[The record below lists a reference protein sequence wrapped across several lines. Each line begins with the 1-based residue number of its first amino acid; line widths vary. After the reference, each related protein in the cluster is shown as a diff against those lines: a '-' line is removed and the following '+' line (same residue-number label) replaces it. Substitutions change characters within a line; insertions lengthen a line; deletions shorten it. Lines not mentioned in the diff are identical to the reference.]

1 MRLQVTL
8 AFTRLPDADLL
19 TKANQVMANMTNNPN
34 FPTPSPALTEVQPL
48 LTAFQT
54 ALAAAGD
61 GGKVKTAAK
70 NDAREA
76 LVEPLRNLAIYVQQN
91 CGNDLTKLL
100 SSGFEARKTPQ
111 PAGILPA
118 PLMVTL
124 TNTGISGE
132 IAFRSPPVDN
142 ASAYEAQSTS
152 DPASIADWENQGTF
166 SAARATLPGFAPGK
180 VVWIRERAIGAAGP
194 GIWSEPA
201 SIMVS

>member
-100 SSGFEARKTPQ
+100 SSGFEARKRFNL
-111 PAGILPA
+111 ACL
-118 PLMVTL
+118 
-124 TNTGISGE
+124 
-132 IAFRSPPVDN
+132 
-142 ASAYEAQSTS
+142 
-152 DPASIADWENQGTF
+152 NQ
-166 SAARATLPGFAPGK
+166 A
-180 VVWIRERAIGAAGP
+180 
-194 GIWSEPA
+194 
-201 SIMVS
+201 